1 MKSLLKAGILA
12 LFTLGFS
19 YHPAFAYSDLS
30 TKCLSY
36 GPIKPNV
43 NPPFQQL
50 NCLLTTAAL
59 EANIP
64 PEVVKGVASQESGWM
79 QFDKSGAPIIS
90 PDGGIGL
97 MQVTN
102 QPSYDQEKLKSDLI
116 YNIETGV
123 QILSNM
129 YGRLGA
135 DLPYIKGADRQTIEN
150 WYFPV
155 MAYNGTKPANSPLY
169 QLTGASNTNAYQEKV
184 FTSIEQNSFLGDTKL
199 ASFPFQTSDFQYD
212 RNSDQNIQFLTLAYT
227 LTQPVHPSNYF
238 FKKGDLV
245 AATQDGVSV
254 RSQPTT
260 NSVKAETLQKNAL
273 VTVTGNFTYDQ
284 SINSQNQFVWYPVK
298 TQDQKPGYISSAY
311 LTMAI
316 PAATCSQYHKNEK
329 IYWNGMELKPGQ
341 IGKLTVL
348 QSTALYKVS
357 GTKKTFARTLKAG
370 GFYPIYAFKPGMLSV
385 GGGYYVDQNS
395 KVKYETP
402 SKTKLNAV
410 KCIASL

>member
-1 MKSLLKAGILA
+1 MLLRAGIVA
-12 LFTLGFS
+12 LLTLGLS
-19 YHPAFAYSDLS
+19 YHPASAASDLS

-36 GPIKPNV
+36 GQIKPNV
-43 NPPFQQL
+43 NPPFQQV

-64 PEVVKGVASQESGWM
+64 PEVVKGVASQESGWK
-79 QFDKSGAPIIS
+79 QFDVSGGPIIS
-90 PDGGIGL
+90 NDGGIGL
-97 MQVTN
+97 MQITN
-102 QPSYDQEKLKSDLI
+102 QPSYDQQKLKSELI

-123 QILSNM
+123 KILSDM
-129 YGRLGA
+129 YGELGVN
-135 DLPYIKGADRQTIEN
+135 LPYIKGANRQAIEN

-184 FTSIEQNSFLGDTKL
+184 FTSIVQNSLLGETKL

-212 RNSDQNIQFLTLAYT
+212 RNSDQNIQFLKLAYT
-227 LTQPVHPSNYF
+227 LTQPVHTSNYF

-245 AATQDGVSV
+245 AATQDGVYV

-260 NSVKAETLQKNAL
+260 NSAKAEVLQKTAL
-273 VTVTGNFTYDQ
+273 LTVTGNFTYDQ

-298 TQDQKPGYISSAY
+298 TLDQKPGYISSAY

-316 PAATCSQYHKNEK
+316 PAATCSQYHKNQK

-341 IGKLTVL
+341 IGRLTIL
-348 QSTALYKVS
+348 KSTALYKVS
-357 GTKKTFARTLKAG
+357 GTKKTFSRTLKAG
-370 GFYPIYAFKPGMLSV
+370 EVYRIYAFKPGMLSV
-385 GGGYYVDQNS
+385 GGGYYVDRNS
-395 KVKYETP
+395 NVKYETP
-402 SKTKLNAV
+402 SQSKLNAV
-410 KCIASL
+410 KCISSL